1 MKILLAGKNGQVGW
15 ELNRSLSK
23 LGTIF
28 AMGREDM
35 DLSKPETL
43 RPVIQDIRPDI
54 IVNAAAYTAV
64 EKAESEPDLAMI
76 VNGIAPGVIATEAKK
91 IGATVI
97 HYSTD
102 YVFDGK
108 ATSPYKEE
116 NPTCPL
122 SVYGK
127 SKLAGEQAMTQAG
140 IPHIIFRTSWVYSL
154 RGSNFLTTMQK
165 LAQTRKQIKVVD
177 DQTGAP
183 TSARAIAESTTH
195 ILGQGLKAG
204 TTKSSIFFHPGIFH
218 MSCGGQTNW
227 FGFAKIILKL
237 FSLSE
242 GTELIPIPTSQYATS
257 ATRPKYSLLSN
268 RKLKQ
273 VFHHEMPPWQDAL
286 QECLGSEPK

>member
-1 MKILLAGKNGQVGW
+1 MRILLAGKNGQVGW

-23 LGTIF
+23 LGTVF

-35 DLSKPETL
+35 DFSKPETL

-54 IVNAAAYTAV
+54 IINAAAYTAV
-64 EKAESEPDLAMI
+64 DKAESEPDLAMTI
-76 VNGIAPGVIATEAKK
+76 NGIAPGVIAKEAKK

-108 ATSPYKEE
+108 ATSPYNEE
-116 NPTCPL
+116 NPTYPL
-122 SVYGK
+122 SVYGN
-127 SKLAGEQAMTQAG
+127 SKLAGEQAVTQAG

-154 RGSNFLTTMQK
+154 RGGNFLTTIQK
-165 LAQTRKQIKVVD
+165 LAHTRKQIKVVD
-177 DQTGAP
+177 DQTGTP

-195 ILGQGLKAG
+195 ILGQGLNAG
-204 TTKSSIFFHPGIFH
+204 TTKSSIFSHPGIFH
-218 MSCGGQTNW
+218 ISCGGETNW
-227 FGFAKIILKL
+227 FGFAKTILKL
-237 FSLSE
+237 SGLSE
-242 GTELIPIPTSQYATS
+242 DTEVTPIPTSEYPTL

-268 RKLKQ
+268 KKLKQ

-286 QECLGSEPK
+286 QECLGSAPK